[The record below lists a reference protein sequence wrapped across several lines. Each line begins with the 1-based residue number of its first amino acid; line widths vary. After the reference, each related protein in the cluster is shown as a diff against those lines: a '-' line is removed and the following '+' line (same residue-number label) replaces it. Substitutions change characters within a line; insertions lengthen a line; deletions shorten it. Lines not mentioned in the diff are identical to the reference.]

1 MLDGKVAGR
10 QLLGDQG
17 RKGNSWHGLDLRG
30 RFLFLG
36 SHKVVQG
43 AVEAVSQTW
52 TCSKPMF
59 ASETEAITFCGLT
72 SESTRNLKVLC
83 CHNKPTNRSFGREG
97 RAGVDWSSFMV
108 EYKMPSGDHAVH
120 VMSKH
125 AVRENN
131 F

>member
-30 RFLFLG
+30 RFFVSGLSQGGAG
-36 SHKVVQG
+36 SGRSSVADVD
-43 AVEAVSQTW
+43 V
-52 TCSKPMF
+52 CLP
-59 ASETEAITFCGLT
+59 CGLT

-125 AVRENN
+125 AVVRENN

>member
-1 MLDGKVAGR
+1 MEKSQEDNFWVIKAGKETVGMV
-10 QLLGDQG
+10 LIYVD
-17 RKGNSWHGLDLRG
+17 D
-30 RFLFLG
+30 FLFLG